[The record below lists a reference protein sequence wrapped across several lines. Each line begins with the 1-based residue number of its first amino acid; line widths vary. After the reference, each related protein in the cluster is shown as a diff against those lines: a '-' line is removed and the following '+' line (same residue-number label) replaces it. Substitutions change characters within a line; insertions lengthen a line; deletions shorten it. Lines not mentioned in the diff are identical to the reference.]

1 MISRAVEAAIKRGER
16 HVSDRRFNAPQGG
29 SSLLWRGLL
38 CAVAVVLLA
47 AVAGCGSSN
56 SSSTG
61 SSEPAGSGS
70 TAAEGGETETS
81 GGTESTSEAAAAVKE
96 GSAEPEFTPPGPA
109 FKAASGLEG
118 KTIWYVANGLNFP
131 FSENLVAG
139 TKEAASKVGMKV
151 IAVDGAGQ
159 PAKAASLIQQG
170 ISQNVAAIV
179 IQAFPTEALEAS
191 VKEAKS
197 AGIPV
202 IQINDGE
209 SLSPTAKAAGVFAN
223 VTSCYAC
230 GGEAIAELVSMNTEN
245 NADGV
250 FIDVPEIKTT
260 LAEREGFEKRLGE
273 LCSEC
278 SLSTASSPVAQWGN
292 LASLTGSL
300 LKKDPETNYLV
311 PALDAMIPLMKPAIF
326 AGGAAENVLVSAY
339 NATQPN
345 MEDLQKGELVGG
357 LVGNPETWMGWAVVD
372 ETLRALS
379 EQPAGED
386 EKIPNR
392 TFTEEDVQELD
403 LKEPPISWY
412 GEPEFRQ
419 GYEKLWEK

>member
-1 MISRAVEAAIKRGER
+1 MSEPRIKATRGGFPHLRMI
-16 HVSDRRFNAPQGG
+16 
-29 SSLLWRGLL
+29 LGLAL
-38 CAVAVVLLA
+38 CAMLIAV
-47 AVAGCGSSN
+47 VAGCGGSSSSN
-56 SSSTG
+56 SGATESG
-61 SSEPAGSGS
+61 GS
-70 TAAEGGETETS
+70 TEGGEGTT
-81 GGTESTSEAAAAVKE
+81 GGTEEEGGSEGDEEAVGGSEAATAVKE
-96 GSAEPEFTPPGPA
+96 GSAEPKFTAPGPG
-109 FKAASGLEG
+109 FKVGSDVSG
-118 KTIWYVANGLNFP
+118 KSIWYVANGLNFP

-139 TKEAASKVGMKV
+139 TKEAAAKVGMKV
-151 IAVDGAGQ
+151 TAVDGAGQ

-179 IQAFPTEALEAS
+179 IQAFPTEALVAS

-209 SLSPTAKAAGVFAN
+209 ELSPTAKSAGVFAN
-223 VTSCYAC
+223 VTSCYTC
-230 GGEAIAELVSMNTEN
+230 GGEALADLVSVNTEN
-245 NADGV
+245 DAHV
-250 FIDVPEIKTT
+250 TFVDVPEIKTT
-260 LAEREGFEKRLGE
+260 VMEREAFENRLGE

-278 SLSTASSPVAQWGN
+278 SVSKASSPVAQWGN

-300 LKKDPETNYLV
+300 LKQDPETNYLV

-326 AGGAAENVLVSAY
+326 AGGAAEKVLVSAY

-357 LVGNPETWMGWAVVD
+357 LVGNPEVWMGWAVVD
-372 ETLRALS
+372 EALRALS
-379 EQPAGED
+379 NQPAVED

-392 TFTEEDVQELD
+392 TFTEENVQELD
-403 LKEPPISWY
+403 LKEAPISWY

>member
-1 MISRAVEAAIKRGER
+1 MRAVLGLIVGAILI
-16 HVSDRRFNAPQGG
+16 V
-29 SSLLWRGLL
+29 
-38 CAVAVVLLA
+38 VA
-47 AVAGCGSSN
+47 AGCGSSS
-56 SSSTG
+56 SSST
-61 SSEPAGSGS
+61 AGGGS
-70 TAAEGGETETS
+70 TESSPSGESTTGPSEEEGSAA
-81 GGTESTSEAAAAVKE
+81 TSEAAAAVEE
-96 GSAEPEFTPPGPA
+96 GSAEPKFEAPGPA
-109 FKAASGLEG
+109 FKVDSGVSG
-118 KTIWYVANGLNFP
+118 GTIWYVANGLNFP

-139 TKEAASKVGMKV
+139 VKEAAAKVGMKV
-151 IAVDGAGQ
+151 TAVDGAGQ

-209 SLSPTAKAAGVFAN
+209 GLSSTAKAAGVFAN
-223 VTSCYAC
+223 VTSCYSC
-230 GGEAIAELVSMNTEN
+230 GGEAVADLVSVNTEN
-245 NADGV
+245 DAHVV
-250 FIDVPEIKTT
+250 FIDVPEIQTT
-260 LAEREGFEKRLGE
+260 VLEREAFEKRLGE
-273 LCSEC
+273 LCPEC
-278 SLSTASSPVAQWGN
+278 SISTASSPVAQWGN

-326 AGGAAENVLVSAY
+326 AGGASENVLVSAY

-345 MEDLQKGELVGG
+345 MEDLKKGQLVGG
-357 LVGNPETWMGWAVVD
+357 LVGNPEAWIGWAVVD
-372 ETLRALS
+372 ESLRALS
-379 EQPAGED
+379 SQPAVED

-392 TFTEEDVQELD
+392 TFTEENVQELD

>member
-1 MISRAVEAAIKRGER
+1 M
-16 HVSDRRFNAPQGG
+16 
-29 SSLLWRGLL
+29 
-38 CAVAVVLLA
+38 
-47 AVAGCGSSN
+47 
-56 SSSTG
+56 
-61 SSEPAGSGS
+61 
-70 TAAEGGETETS
+70 
-81 GGTESTSEAAAAVKE
+81 KE
-96 GSAEPEFTPPGPA
+96 GSAEPKFTTPGPG
-109 FKAASGLEG
+109 FKVASGLSG

-139 TKEAASKVGMKV
+139 TKEAASKAGMKV
-151 IAVDGAGQ
+151 VAVDGAGQ

-170 ISQNVAAIV
+170 VSQNVAAIV

-202 IQINDGE
+202 VQINDGE
-209 SLSPTAKAAGVFAN
+209 SLSSTAKSAGVFAN
-223 VTSCYAC
+223 VTSCYSC
-230 GGEAIAELVSMNTEN
+230 GGEALADLVSLNTEN
-245 NADGV
+245 DAHAV

-260 LAEREGFEKRLGE
+260 VLEREAFEKRLGE
-273 LCSEC
+273 LCPEC
-278 SLSTASSPVAQWGN
+278 SVSTASSPVAQWGN

-326 AGGAAENVLVSAY
+326 AGGAAESVLVSAY

-379 EQPAGED
+379 EQPAVED

-392 TFTEEDVQELD
+392 TFTEENVQELD

-419 GYEKLWEK
+419 GYEMLWEK

>member
-1 MISRAVEAAIKRGER
+1 MSEPRV
-16 HVSDRRFNAPQGG
+16 NAPRG
-29 SSLLWRGLL
+29 SSPFWRGLFCL
-38 CAVAVVLLA
+38 VAIAALTAVI
-47 AVAGCGSSN
+47 AGCGGGDS
-56 SSSTG
+56 SSSTE
-61 SSEPAGSGS
+61 SAESTSSGS
-70 TAAEGGETETS
+70 TVAEGSETEGASEGEAET
-81 GGTESTSEAAAAVKE
+81 GSEAAAAVEE
-96 GSAEPEFTPPGPA
+96 GSAEPKFEAPGPA
-109 FKAASGLEG
+109 FKVASGLSG

-151 IAVDGAGQ
+151 VAVDGAGQ

-170 ISQNVAAIV
+170 ISQGVAAIV

-191 VKEAKS
+191 VKEAKA

-209 SLSPTAKAAGVFAN
+209 GLSSTAKAAGVFAN
-223 VTSCYAC
+223 VTSCYSC
-230 GGEAIAELVSMNTEN
+230 GGEAIADLVSVNTEN
-245 NADGV
+245 DAHVV

-260 LAEREGFEKRLGE
+260 VLEREAFENRLGE
-273 LCSEC
+273 LCPEC
-278 SLSTASSPVAQWGN
+278 SISTASSPVAQWGN

-326 AGGAAENVLVSAY
+326 AGGAEDVLVSAY

-345 MEDLQKGELVGG
+345 MEDLSKGQLVAG
-357 LVGNPETWMGWAVVD
+357 LVGNPEVWIGWGVVD

-379 EQPAGED
+379 GQPAVED

-392 TFTEEDVQELD
+392 TFTEENVQEFD

-419 GYEKLWEK
+419 GYEKLWQK

>member
-1 MISRAVEAAIKRGER
+1 MSEPRVNATRGGLPHLRTILGLVFCAMLIAV
-16 HVSDRRFNAPQGG
+16 
-29 SSLLWRGLL
+29 
-38 CAVAVVLLA
+38 
-47 AVAGCGSSN
+47 VAGCGGSSS
-56 SSSTG
+56 SSSTAGGSTSG
-61 SSEPAGSGS
+61 SSEEGESTASGS
-70 TAAEGGETETS
+70 EGDNGS
-81 GGTESTSEAAAAVKE
+81 SEAAAAVKE
-96 GSAEPEFTPPGPA
+96 GSEEPKFTAPGPG
-109 FKAASGLEG
+109 FKVDPDVSG

-139 TKEAASKVGMKV
+139 TREAASKVGMKV
-151 IAVDGAGQ
+151 TAVDGAGQ

-170 ISQNVAAIV
+170 ISQNAAAIV

-191 VKEAKS
+191 VKEAKA

-209 SLSPTAKAAGVFAN
+209 SLSPTAKAAGVFGN
-223 VTSCYAC
+223 VTSCYSC
-230 GGEAIAELVSMNTEN
+230 GGEALADLVSLNTEN
-245 NADGV
+245 DAHVV

-260 LAEREGFEKRLGE
+260 VLEREAFEKRLSE
-273 LCSEC
+273 LCPEC
-278 SLSTASSPVAQWGN
+278 SVAKASSPVAQWGN

-300 LKKDPETNYLV
+300 LKQDPATNYLV

-326 AGGAAENVLVSAY
+326 AGGAAEKVKVSAY

-345 MEDLQKGELVGG
+345 LEDLQKGQLVGG
-357 LVGNPETWMGWAVVD
+357 LVGNPEAWMGWAVVD
-372 ETLRALS
+372 EALRALS
-379 EQPAGED
+379 GQPPVAD

-392 TFTEEDVQELD
+392 TFTEENVQELN

>member
-1 MISRAVEAAIKRGER
+1 MD
-16 HVSDRRFNAPQGG
+16 VSEPGVNGPYGG
-29 SSLLWRGLL
+29 LSPRMRTILGLVL
-38 CAVAVVLLA
+38 CAMLIAV
-47 AVAGCGSSN
+47 VAGCGSSSS
-56 SSSTG
+56 SSSTTG
-61 SSEPAGSGS
+61 GEATESGS
-70 TAAEGGETETS
+70 NEEEATTSSGEEESAGGGVAEA
-81 GGTESTSEAAAAVKE
+81 EAAVQE
-96 GSAEPEFTPPGPA
+96 GSAEPKFEAPGPA
-109 FKAASGLEG
+109 FKVDKDVSGQ
-118 KTIWYVANGLNFP
+118 TIWYVANGLNFP

-139 TKEAASKVGMKV
+139 TKEAAAKVGMKV
-151 IAVDGAGQ
+151 NAVDGAGQ

-191 VKEAKS
+191 IKEAKT

-209 SLSPTAKAAGVFAN
+209 ELSPTAKSAGVVAN
-223 VTSCYAC
+223 VTSCYSC
-230 GGEAIAELVSMNTEN
+230 GGEALAALVSVNTEN
-245 NADGV
+245 DAHVV

-260 LAEREGFEKRLGE
+260 VLEREAFEKRLGE

-278 SLSTASSPVAQWGN
+278 SISKASSPVAQWGN

-300 LKKDPETNYLV
+300 LKQDPETNYLV

-326 AGGAAENVLVSAY
+326 AGGAAEKVQVSAY

-357 LVGNPETWMGWAVVD
+357 LVGNPEVWMGWAVVD
-372 ETLRALS
+372 ETLRSLS
-379 EQPAGED
+379 GQPTAED
-386 EKIPNR
+386 ENIPNR
-392 TFTEEDVQELD
+392 TFTEENVAELD
-403 LKEPPISWY
+403 LKEPPITWY

>member
-1 MISRAVEAAIKRGER
+1 LRTA
-16 HVSDRRFNAPQGG
+16 
-29 SSLLWRGLL
+29 LGLIV
-38 CAVAVVLLA
+38 CAMLIGV
-47 AVAGCGSSN
+47 VAGCGSSSSS
-56 SSSTG
+56 SSST
-61 SSEPAGSGS
+61 
-70 TAAEGGETETS
+70 AEGGSTEPTEETTS
-81 GGTESTSEAAAAVKE
+81 PAGEAEAPAGEEEGSTSDAATAVQE
-96 GSAEPEFTPPGPA
+96 GSAEPKFEAPGPA
-109 FKAASGLEG
+109 FKVGSGVSG
-118 KTIWYVANGLNFP
+118 GTIWYVANGLNFP

-139 TKEAASKVGMKV
+139 VKEAAGKVGMKV
-151 IAVDGAGQ
+151 TAVDGAGQ

-191 VKEAKS
+191 VKEAKT

-209 SLSPTAKAAGVFAN
+209 SLSSTAEAAGVFAN
-223 VTSCYAC
+223 VTSCYSC
-230 GGEAIAELVSMNTEN
+230 GGEALADLVSVNTEN
-245 NADGV
+245 DAHVV

-260 LAEREGFEKRLGE
+260 VLEREAFEKRLGE

-278 SLSTASSPVAQWGN
+278 SISTASSPVAQWGN
-292 LASLTGSL
+292 LASLTSSL

-326 AGGAAENVLVSAY
+326 AGGASDSVLVSAY

-357 LVGNPETWMGWAVVD
+357 LVGNPEAWMGWAVVD

-379 EQPAGED
+379 KQPAAAD

-392 TFTEEDVQELD
+392 TFTEESVQELN